1 MPSLQITDQIA
12 VLDLGSEE
20 NRFSDDWVTE
30 VESLIDQAVAQQAL
44 GFVTIGSGK
53 FYSNG
58 LDVDESADDIDLD
71 PAYLRA
77 VQAMYGKVLA
87 LPMPTVAAVNGHAFG
102 AGALLSMAHDYRIMR
117 EDRGF
122 FCFPEVQVG
131 IVFPPGMAA
140 LAQSKLDP
148 RTARTAMLSGHRYA
162 ADKALELGLVD
173 ATAPQD
179 QLMEQARA
187 LAASNAVQNPAAL
200 GKIKEVMYA
209 DVLAKLA
216 GA

>member
-102 AGALLSMAHDYRIMR
+102 AGALLSMAHD
-117 EDRGF
+117 
-122 FCFPEVQVG
+122 
-131 IVFPPGMAA
+131 
-140 LAQSKLDP
+140 
-148 RTARTAMLSGHRYA
+148 
-162 ADKALELGLVD
+162 
-173 ATAPQD
+173 
-179 QLMEQARA
+179 
-187 LAASNAVQNPAAL
+187 
-200 GKIKEVMYA
+200 
-209 DVLAKLA
+209 
-216 GA
+216 